1 MTRRMVI
8 LTEGYSNPRSAK
20 TAANVI
26 RYRPEEVLAVL
37 DSTQVGRHSGE
48 LLQAGAVPF
57 VARLADVPG
66 ADTLLI
72 GIAPPGGRI
81 PAAWRAIILEA
92 IERGMNIVS
101 GLHEFL
107 TDDPEF
113 VAAAAARKVSLQD
126 VRRNHERDVATCL
139 DLDDS
144 TLRVLTVGH
153 DCSVG
158 KMVAAVELTR
168 ACLSRGID
176 AKFLA
181 TGQTGIM
188 IDGDGVP
195 IDCVVAD
202 FVNGAI
208 EKLVRRHQHHDVLL
222 IEGQGS
228 LAHPAYSAVTLGLL
242 HGCAP
247 QAMIFVYEAGRTKT
261 TSVEHRPIPP
271 IRDIKRCFETMAEI
285 RYPSRT
291 IGFAINGRLLNDQQA
306 KDERRRI
313 EDEFGLPAC
322 DLFRDGPEVLVA
334 AIEGARADLNRLH
347 PRLPRV
353 V

>member
-1 MTRRMVI
+1 MARRLVI
-8 LTEGYSNPRSAK
+8 LTEGFSNPRTAK

-48 LLQAGAVPF
+48 LLQAGRVPF
-57 VARLADVPG
+57 VARLADVPD

-72 GIAPPGGRI
+72 GIAPPGGKI
-81 PAAWRAIILEA
+81 PAPWRAVILEA
-92 IERGMNIVS
+92 IDRGMDVVS

-107 TDDPEF
+107 GDDAEF
-113 VAAAAARKVSLQD
+113 AEAARRRGVRLQD

-139 DLDDS
+139 DIDPS

-168 ACLSRGID
+168 ACTARGLD

-195 IDCVVAD
+195 VDCVVSD
-202 FVNGAI
+202 FVNGAV
-208 EKLVRRHQHHDVLL
+208 ERLVKRHQHHDILL

-247 QAMIFVYEAGRTKT
+247 QAMIFCYEAGRTRT

-285 RYPSRT
+285 RHPSRT
-291 IGFAINGRLLNDQQA
+291 IGFAINGRLLDDSA
-306 KDERRRI
+306 ARDERRRI

-322 DLFRDGPEVLVA
+322 DLFRDGPEALLA
-334 AIEGARADLNRLH
+334 AIVAARADLDRLH
-347 PRLPRV
+347 PRPQRP
-353 V
+353 